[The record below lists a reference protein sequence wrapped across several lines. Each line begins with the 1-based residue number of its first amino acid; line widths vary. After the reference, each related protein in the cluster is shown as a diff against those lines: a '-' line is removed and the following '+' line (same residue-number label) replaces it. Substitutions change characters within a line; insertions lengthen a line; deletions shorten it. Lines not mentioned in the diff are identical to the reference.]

1 MLEFTLLGYCL
12 RRSLFKLRVARVV
25 LSPAKRHHQQCLRR
39 PLSGPELNVVSG
51 RGG

>member
-1 MLEFTLLGYCL
+1 MWYPVEG
-12 RRSLFKLRVARVV
+12 VEVV
-25 LSPAKRHHQQCLRR
+25 DYVQPKRHHQQCLRR